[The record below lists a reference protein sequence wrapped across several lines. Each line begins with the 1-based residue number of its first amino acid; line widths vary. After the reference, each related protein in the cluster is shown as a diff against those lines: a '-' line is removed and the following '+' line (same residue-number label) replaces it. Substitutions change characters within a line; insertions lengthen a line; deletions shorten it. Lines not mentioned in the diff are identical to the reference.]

1 MQFPSKPISPGVAL
15 PPGSGEKQVTITPH
29 TLTAFDDDLDQ
40 LRAMV
45 CEMGGRVEAAVADA
59 VAALALADADRA
71 HRVVTGDARVD
82 GLAADI
88 ERHAIHLIALRS
100 PLADDL
106 REVLSAF
113 KIANLIARMGDCA
126 KNIAHRAIILGAA
139 RPLDQVRAI
148 AGMRE
153 AVSPMVK
160 GALDAFST
168 RDAALAARVLEMDD
182 IVDTYHSGIFR
193 ALVDHMAAYPDSITA
208 ASHLMFVS
216 QKLERIGDHAA
227 AIASMVHF
235 ALTGRTAPGDEPA
248 PPLKGAA

>member
-1 MQFPSKPISPGVAL
+1 M
-15 PPGSGEKQVTITPH
+15 TTTPH
-29 TLTAFDDDLDQ
+29 TSTAFDDDLDQ

-45 CEMGGRVEAAVADA
+45 CEMGGRVEAALADA
-59 VAALALADADRA
+59 VEALALGDVERA
-71 HRVVTGDARVD
+71 HRVVAGDAKVD
-82 GLAADI
+82 ELALDI

-126 KNIAHRAIILGAA
+126 KNIAHRAIVLGAV
-139 RPLDQVRAI
+139 RPLDQVRSI

-168 RDAALAARVLEMDD
+168 RDAAAAARVLDMDD

-193 ALVDHMAAYPDSITA
+193 ALVDHMTACPESITA
-208 ASHLMFVS
+208 ASHLLFVS

-227 AIASMVHF
+227 AIAGMVHF
-235 ALTGRTAPGDEPA
+235 AVTGRAAPGEEPIA
-248 PPLKGAA
+248 PLRGAA